1 MNRAAA
7 CALALAVA
15 GCGKLNMADQHKDKT
30 WDANTFLPHGRVV
43 QAPAAGSV
51 AHGLPGAPAPQP
63 PRIDAA
69 LLARGEEQ
77 FNIDCAPCHGRSGD
91 GRGMIVQ
98 RGFPPPPE
106 LYEPEL
112 RQAKAA
118 HFYDVI
124 TNGQGLMY
132 GYADRVAAPDR
143 WAIVAYI
150 RALQASAGIAA
161 AKLAPQDVAALSN
174 QAAE

>member
-1 MNRAAA
+1 MKRATV
-7 CALALAVA
+7 ALALALS

-30 WDANTFLPHGRVV
+30 WDANAFLPHGRVV

-63 PRIDAA
+63 ARIDAA
-69 LLARGEEQ
+69 LLARGEVQ

-91 GRGMIVQ
+91 GQGMIVQ
-98 RGFPPPPE
+98 RGFPSPPA
-106 LYEPEL
+106 LYQPVL

-124 TNGQGLMY
+124 TNGHGLMY

-150 RALQASAGIAA
+150 RALQASAGTQA
-161 AKLAPQDVAALSN
+161 AKLAPQDLAALSTKDR
-174 QAAE
+174 